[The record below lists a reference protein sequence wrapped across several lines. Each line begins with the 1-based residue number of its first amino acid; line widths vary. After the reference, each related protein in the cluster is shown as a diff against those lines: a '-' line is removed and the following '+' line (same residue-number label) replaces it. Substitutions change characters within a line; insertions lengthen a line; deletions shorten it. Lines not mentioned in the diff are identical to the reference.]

1 MADDKI
7 KKCNLNAEKDGMGFM
22 NSSKYKDALY
32 EVRPIRDLKEMVD
45 TSASLYAQRAAYL
58 TKEVLGGEYKPIYYP
73 QLKEDVDALG
83 TQFLRMGLK
92 NQKIAVIGENS
103 YPWVV
108 TYFAATNGTGV
119 IVPLDR
125 ELPVNEIRNLL
136 IRAEVSAIVYSR
148 KLEGEVLEAIR
159 DLPGIRYVINMTA
172 ANDEAGRLS
181 MSRLIAQGKEALRGG
196 DRSFVD
202 AEIDPDAMCSLL
214 FTSGTTGLAKG
225 VMLSH
230 RNLTS
235 NVYNMSQYVSI
246 PPNYIGLSVLP
257 MHHTYEMTCHILTG
271 VYQGLTIAFCE
282 GLKYI
287 AKNMAEAKATVM
299 LAVPLVFESMHKK
312 IFKQAETK
320 KKDKKMRK
328 AIQISRKLKLYN
340 QPSATRKI
348 FKDIHEVTG
357 GHVKLFIAGGAAIN
371 PAVIED
377 FEAMG
382 FPMIQGYGMTECAPI
397 IAVNKDR
404 YSKAAAAGL
413 PLPGTEIQIIDQDE
427 NGIGEIVCRSESV
440 MLGYYQDPEETARVL
455 RNGWLHTGDYGR
467 FDSDGF
473 LYISGRKKNVIVTK
487 NGKNIFPEE
496 VEYYLSGSPY
506 IEEVLVHGVED
517 ERTGDIVVKAE
528 IYPNYELIQEELGPM
543 TQEEIQRFLKIQI
556 DEINEQMPLYKRVKR
571 FNLRKTEFEKTTT
584 RKIKRFTEGNLKEEE
599 QADVIE

>member
-1 MADDKI
+1 
-7 KKCNLNAEKDGMGFM
+7 MGFM

-45 TSASLYAQRAAYL
+45 TSASLYSKRAAYL
-58 TKEVLGGEYKPIYYP
+58 IKEVLGGEYKPVYYP

-92 NQKIAVIGENS
+92 GQKIAVIGENS

-148 KLEGEVLEAIR
+148 KLEAEVLEAIR
-159 DLPGIRYVINMTA
+159 DLSGIRYIINMTA
-172 ANDEAGRLS
+172 ANDEEGRLS
-181 MSRLIAQGKEALRGG
+181 LSRILAQGKEALREG
-196 DRSFVD
+196 DRSFLD
-202 AEIDPDAMCSLL
+202 AVIDPDAMCSLL

-246 PPNYIGLSVLP
+246 PPNYVGLSVLP

-299 LAVPLVFESMHKK
+299 LGVPLVFESMHKK

-320 KKDKKMRK
+320 KKDKKIRK
-328 AIQISRKLKLYN
+328 AIAVSRKLKLYN
-340 QPSATRKI
+340 QPAAIRKI
-348 FKDIHEVTG
+348 FKDIHDVTG

-382 FPMIQGYGMTECAPI
+382 FPMIQGYGMTESAPI

-413 PLPGTEIQIIDQDE
+413 PLPGTEIQIIEEDE

-496 VEYYLSGSPY
+496 VEYYLTGNPY

-517 ERTGDIVVKAE
+517 ERTGDIIVKAE
-528 IYPNYELIQEELGPM
+528 IYPNYELILEESGPM
-543 TQEEIQRFLKIQI
+543 TPEEIHRFLKMQI

-571 FNLRKTEFEKTTT
+571 FNIRKTEFEKTTT
-584 RKIKRFTEGNLKEEE
+584 RKIKRFTKGNLEEE
-599 QADVIE
+599 AQSDVNQRGIQSTEI

>member
-1 MADDKI
+1 
-7 KKCNLNAEKDGMGFM
+7 MGFM

-357 GHVKLFIAGGAAIN
+357 GHVKLFIAGGASIN

-496 VEYYLSGSPY
+496 VEYYLTGSPY

-584 RKIKRFTEGNLKEEE
+584 RKIKRFTKGNLEEEE

>member
-1 MADDKI
+1 
-7 KKCNLNAEKDGMGFM
+7 MGFM

-92 NQKIAVIGENS
+92 DQKIAVIGENT

-181 MSRLIAQGKEALRGG
+181 MSRLVAQGKEALRGG

-246 PPNYIGLSVLP
+246 PPNYVGLSVLP

-496 VEYYLSGSPY
+496 VEYYLTGSPY

-584 RKIKRFTEGNLKEEE
+584 RKIKRFTKGNLEEEE

>member
-1 MADDKI
+1 
-7 KKCNLNAEKDGMGFM
+7 MGFM

-45 TSASLYAQRAAYL
+45 TSASLYSKRAAYL

-136 IRAEVSAIVYSR
+136 IRAEVSAVVYSR

-427 NGIGEIVCRSESV
+427 NGIGEIVCRSQSV

-496 VEYYLSGSPY
+496 VEYYLTGSPY

-584 RKIKRFTEGNLKEEE
+584 RKIKRFTKGNLEEEE

>member
-1 MADDKI
+1 
-7 KKCNLNAEKDGMGFM
+7 MGFM

-371 PAVIED
+371 PTVIED

-496 VEYYLSGSPY
+496 VEYYLTGSPY
-506 IEEVLVHGVED
+506 IEEVLVHGIED

-584 RKIKRFTEGNLKEEE
+584 RKIKRFTKGNLEEEE